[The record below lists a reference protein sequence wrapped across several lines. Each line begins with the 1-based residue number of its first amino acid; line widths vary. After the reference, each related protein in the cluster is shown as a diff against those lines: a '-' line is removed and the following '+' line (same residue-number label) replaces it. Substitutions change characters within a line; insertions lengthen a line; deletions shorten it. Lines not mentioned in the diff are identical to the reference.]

1 MKGDGIVV
9 RGLITSKEVVLHG
22 PTIVRLWG
30 LRTYLRCLR
39 AALSRRPSTFLAV
52 VHAVRS

>member
-1 MKGDGIVV
+1 VK
-9 RGLITSKEVVLHG
+9 GLITGKDVVLQG

-30 LRTYLRCLR
+30 LRMYLRCLR
-39 AALSRRPSTFLAV
+39 ALLSRRPTTFLAV